1 MSVGD
6 DLARTRSFG
15 QILSIRSCS
24 ICRKKWEG
32 AAKENVERHVEG
44 GKLKCA
50 SKNKKCVCACLSQLI
65 ADTSVELLP
74 LHAQE
79 VVSGLQ
85 DTALGC
91 NGPGSVDV
99 VSSHHSDSDPSSL
112 ALTYGV
118 WYLKERVK
126 TIIYVRTMY
135 DAKRSSELLLRVK
148 QVADVP
154 PVLLGLQ
161 CLLRQYM

>member
-24 ICRKKWEG
+24 ICRKKWAGGTE
-32 AAKENVERHVEG
+32 ENVERRLQE
-44 GKLKCA
+44 GKLKRD
-50 SKNKKCVCACLSQLI
+50 SNNKNPVCAYLSQLI

-91 NGPGSVDV
+91 DGAGSVYV
-99 VSSHHSDSDPSSL
+99 VSSHHSDSDPGSL
-112 ALTYGV
+112 ALSDGV
-118 WYLKERVK
+118 GYLTKEPVK
-126 TIIYVRTMY
+126 ATGFISVMT
-135 DAKRSSELLLRVK
+135 E
-148 QVADVP
+148 Q
-154 PVLLGLQ
+154 
-161 CLLRQYM
+161 

>member
-1 MSVGD
+1 METTGPG
-6 DLARTRSFG
+6 LAASA
-15 QILSIRSCS
+15 RSCQYALVQS
-24 ICRKKWEG
+24 GEGEGATEEECRKTS
-32 AAKENVERHVEG
+32 RG
-44 GKLKCA
+44 GKNQNAPLKTK
-50 SKNKKCVCACLSQLI
+50 SKGAYFSQLI

-91 NGPGSVDV
+91 DGPGGVDV
-99 VSSHHSDSDPSSL
+99 VSSHHSNSDPGSL
-112 ALTYGV
+112 ALSDGV
-118 WYLKERVK
+118 WYLTKERVK
-126 TIIYVRTMY
+126 TVHYVRTMK
-135 DAKRSSELLLRVK
+135 AVELSSDFLLRPK

-161 CLLRQYM
+161 CLLLQYR